1 MTKTRISLL
10 FSVILSSML
19 FGCASTPPT
28 APATPAAA
36 TPEVQAPQPKPE
48 PPPVQETVPTISPVL
63 QSLRESM
70 IQNNSPEA
78 KLKAHAI
85 IDNAPKS
92 ADAAEAL
99 RTLAEISMHEVKLGE
114 AQLYADAAYAI
125 NPKDTQILLCLAR
138 LAILHEQND
147 VAVKHL
153 KEAANLSPQ
162 DPLPHIMLANIQLQF
177 LDTER
182 ALASAKTAFQ
192 LAPQNCNASI
202 VYADALYAS
211 RAYPEAIAQ
220 YEAAQTQHCKIGEAT
235 LKNMAKLYEVHT
247 QNPQKACAAYKR
259 LHEIDANNP
268 YYKASMDY
276 QCNTQ
281 AATPSL

>member
-19 FGCASTPPT
+19 FGCASSPP
-28 APATPAAA
+28 AIPATPAAV
-36 TPEVQAPQPKPE
+36 TPETPITQPKPE
-48 PPPVQETVPTISPVL
+48 PPPVQETVPTISPIL

-70 IQNNSPEA
+70 SQNNYPEA
-78 KLKAHAI
+78 RLKAHAI

-99 RTLAEISMHEVKLGE
+99 RTLAEINIAEAKLGE
-114 AQLYADAAYAI
+114 AQLNADAAYAI
-125 NPKDTQILLCLAR
+125 NPEDTQILLCLAR
-138 LAILHEQND
+138 LAIIHEQND

-153 KEAANLSPQ
+153 KEAAHLAPQ
-162 DPLPHIMLANIQLQF
+162 DPVPHIMLANIQLQF

-211 RAYPEAIAQ
+211 RSYPEAIAQ

-247 QNPQKACAAYKR
+247 QNTQKACDAYKR

-276 QCNTQ
+276 QCNPQ
-281 AATPSL
+281 AANSSL